1 MSLADRLAKA
11 QQRDRISEVRARVQ
25 ERLVESLGP
34 RLYDATLSDTE
45 LEGLVHQRLRELLDD
60 EEGPLSAQEKLLI
73 VRQIGDSVLGLGPLE
88 PFVRD
93 PEVTEIMVNNW
104 DTIYVERAGKLYWTG
119 TKFHDEQQLRRTIDK
134 IVGKVGR
141 RVDEASPYVDARLPD
156 GSRVNAVIP
165 PLSIDGPALT
175 IRKFA
180 ADPYQADDLI
190 EFGTMT
196 SPVSQFLE
204 ACVRGRIN
212 VLVAGGTGAG
222 KTTTLNVISSFI
234 PDDERILTIEDAAEL
249 KLQQPH
255 VVRLESR
262 PPNIEGKGQVTIRDL
277 VRNALRMR
285 PDRIV
290 VGEVRGAEA
299 LDMLQAMNTGH
310 DGSVSTIHCNSP
322 RDALSRLE
330 TITMMAGMELSN
342 RAIRE
347 QIASAIQLIVYQ
359 QRLKDGT
366 RRFTHVTEVAGM
378 EGEVITLQDIFLF
391 DFSAGI
397 DDEGRFQ
404 RAPEVHGPATEVPG
418 QAGRAR
424 RVRRARALRTGA
436 EGRSDGSGGHLLD
449 VLHRADPHRGG
460 GRSGRRSSSAW
471 FLLGSAA
478 RAKKDREVEARMRA
492 VIAPCTATDGCRRAA
507 DRCGYRVDPRQRDP
521 VREAVRRFAWVQRPA
536 RRRAGSRRGLPPV
549 GRVRRRLGRR
559 GAASSASSAP
569 RCFATRSSR

>member
-11 QQRDRISEVRARVQ
+11 QQKDRIADVRGRVQ

-34 RLYDATLSDTE
+34 RLYDATMSDTE
-45 LEGLVHQRLRELLDD
+45 LEGLVHQRLRELLDE

-93 PEVTEIMVNNW
+93 PEVTEIMVNGW

-180 ADPYQADDLI
+180 ADPYGADDLI

-196 SPVSQFLE
+196 SPVAKFLE

-212 VLVAGGTGAG
+212 ILVAGGTGAG
-222 KTTTLNVISSFI
+222 KTTTLNVVSSFI

-262 PPNIEGKGQVTIRDL
+262 PPNIEGKGQVSIRDL
-277 VRNALRMR
+277 VRNSLRMR

-290 VGEVRGAEA
+290 VGEVRGGEA

-310 DGSVSTIHCNSP
+310 DGSISTIHCNSP

-342 RAIRE
+342 KAIRE
-347 QIASAIQLIVYQ
+347 QIASALQLIVYQ

-391 DFSAGI
+391 DFSAGL
-397 DDEGRFQ
+397 DEEGRFKG
-404 RAPEVHGPATEVPG
+404 RLKSTGLRPKFLDKLAERGVFVEPE
-418 QAGRAR
+418 
-424 RVRRARALRTGA
+424 L
-436 EGRSDGSGGHLLD
+436 
-449 VLHRADPHRGG
+449 
-460 GRSGRRSSSAW
+460 
-471 FLLGSAA
+471 
-478 RAKKDREVEARMRA
+478 
-492 VIAPCTATDGCRRAA
+492 
-507 DRCGYRVDPRQRDP
+507 
-521 VREAVRRFAWVQRPA
+521 FAMEP
-536 RRRAGSRRGLPPV
+536 
-549 GRVRRRLGRR
+549 R
-559 GAASSASSAP
+559 GA
-569 RCFATRSSR
+569 

>member
-45 LEGLVHQRLRELLDD
+45 LEGLVHQRLRELLDE
-60 EEGPLSAQEKLLI
+60 EEGSLSAQEKLLI

-196 SPVSQFLE
+196 SPVAQFLE

-255 VVRLESR
+255 CIRLEAR
-262 PPNIEGKGQVTIRDL
+262 PPNIEGKGQVSIRDL
-277 VRNALRMR
+277 VRNSLRMR

-310 DGSVSTIHCNSP
+310 DGSISTIHCNSP

-342 RAIRE
+342 KAIRE
-347 QIASAIQLIVYQ
+347 QIASALQLIVYQ

-397 DDEGRFQ
+397 DDEGRFKG
-404 RAPEVHGPATEVPG
+404 RLKSTGLRPKFLDKLAERGVYVEPELFALEATG
-418 QAGRAR
+418 
-424 RVRRARALRTGA
+424 
-436 EGRSDGSGGHLLD
+436 
-449 VLHRADPHRGG
+449 
-460 GRSGRRSSSAW
+460 
-471 FLLGSAA
+471 
-478 RAKKDREVEARMRA
+478 
-492 VIAPCTATDGCRRAA
+492 I
-507 DRCGYRVDPRQRDP
+507 
-521 VREAVRRFAWVQRPA
+521 
-536 RRRAGSRRGLPPV
+536 
-549 GRVRRRLGRR
+549 
-559 GAASSASSAP
+559 
-569 RCFATRSSR
+569 

>member
-1 MSLADRLAKA
+1 MSLADRLQKA
-11 QQRDRISEVRARVQ
+11 QQKDRIADVRGRVQ

-34 RLYDATLSDTE
+34 RLYDATLSDNE
-45 LEGLVHQRLRELLDD
+45 LEGLVHQRLRELLDE

-93 PEVTEIMVNNW
+93 PEVTEIMVNDW
-104 DTIYVERAGKLYWTG
+104 DTIYVERGGKLYWTG

-156 GSRVNAVIP
+156 GSRVNAIIP
-165 PLSIDGPALT
+165 PLAIDGPSLT
-175 IRKFA
+175 IRKFS
-180 ADPYQADDLI
+180 ADPYGADDLI

-196 SPVSQFLE
+196 SPVAKFLE
-204 ACVRGRIN
+204 SCVRGRVNI
-212 VLVAGGTGAG
+212 LVAGGTGAG
-222 KTTTLNVISSFI
+222 KTTTLNVVSSFI
-234 PDDERILTIEDAAEL
+234 PDDERIVTVEDAAEL

-262 PPNIEGKGQVTIRDL
+262 PPNIEGKGAVTIRDL
-277 VRNALRMR
+277 VRNCLRMR

-290 VGEVRGAEA
+290 VGEVRGGEA

-330 TITMMAGMELSN
+330 TITMMAGMDLSN
-342 RAIRE
+342 KAIRE

-391 DFSAGI
+391 DFSAGV
-397 DDEGRFQ
+397 DEEGRF
-404 RAPEVHGPATEVPG
+404 RGRLKSTGLRPKFLDKLAERGVYVEPELF
-418 QAGRAR
+418 
-424 RVRRARALRTGA
+424 AL
-436 EGRSDGSGGHLLD
+436 
-449 VLHRADPHRGG
+449 
-460 GRSGRRSSSAW
+460 
-471 FLLGSAA
+471 
-478 RAKKDREVEARMRA
+478 EAR
-492 VIAPCTATDGCRRAA
+492 
-507 DRCGYRVDPRQRDP
+507 
-521 VREAVRRFAWVQRPA
+521 
-536 RRRAGSRRGLPPV
+536 
-549 GRVRRRLGRR
+549 
-559 GAASSASSAP
+559 
-569 RCFATRSSR
+569 